1 MINPIIGQ
9 QKKPR
14 GHNLLAPDTVHKEP
28 ANDAAGEV
36 ETVDHGLVRC
46 QS

>member
-1 MINPIIGQ
+1 
-9 QKKPR
+9 
-14 GHNLLAPDTVHKEP
+14 LLAADAVHEEA